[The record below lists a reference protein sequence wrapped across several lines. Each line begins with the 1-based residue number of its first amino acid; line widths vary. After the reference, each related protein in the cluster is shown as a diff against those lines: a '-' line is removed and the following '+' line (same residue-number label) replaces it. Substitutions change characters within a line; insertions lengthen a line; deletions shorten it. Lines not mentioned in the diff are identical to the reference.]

1 MKKVILLT
9 GIHGVGKGYISN
21 RIKEIIDIPVYEAS
35 KLIKQTGNDSDENK
49 KVANIPNN
57 QELLKYAIENYV
69 KEDLFIL
76 DGHTCLL
83 DKERKIQVI
92 NQESLTKLNVIGV
105 IYIYDDTE
113 VIKERLYKRDG
124 TEYDDKLLYDFQSA
138 ECENS
143 EKLAKKLNVRFIKY
157 KNSDNINPII
167 NYLKDFN

>member
-21 RIKEIIDIPVYEAS
+21 KIKASIDIPVYEAS

-49 KVANIPNN
+49 KVTNINKN
-57 QELLKYAIENYV
+57 QDLLKYAVENYV

-83 DKERKIQVI
+83 DKEGRIQVI

-105 IYIYDDTE
+105 IYIYDDIE
-113 VIKERLYKRDG
+113 VIKKRLYKRDEI
-124 TEYDDKLLYDFQSA
+124 EYDDKLLYDFQNA

-143 EKLAKKLNVRFIKY
+143 EKLAKNLNVRFIKY

-167 NYLKDFN
+167 NYLNDFD